1 MAFKV
6 VQICG
11 GLGNQMFQY
20 AFAKSLQKHLNT
32 PVLLDITFFDGSKG
46 VNRKMQLELFP
57 IDLPYA
63 SEKEIAIAKMQHL
76 PKLVREAL
84 KCMGFD
90 RVSKEIVFEY
100 EPKLLKPS
108 HLTYFFGYFQDPRYF
123 DAISPLIKQTFT
135 LSPPENNK
143 KEEYHRKLSLILASK
158 NSVFVHIRRGD
169 YVGIGCQLGI
179 DYQKKALEYMAKRV
193 PNMELFVFCEDLEF
207 TQNLDLG
214 YPFMDMTTRNKEEEA
229 YWDMLLMQSCQHGI
243 IANSTYSWW
252 VAYLINNPEKI
263 IIGPKH
269 WLFGHENILCKEW
282 VKIESHFEVKSQKY
296 NA

>member
-32 PVLLDITFFDGSKG
+32 PVLLDITSFDGS
-46 VNRKMQLELFP
+46 NRKMQLELFP

-90 RVSKEIVFEY
+90 RVSQEIVFEY

-108 HLTYFFGYFQDPRYF
+108 RLTYFYGYFQDPRYF

-135 LSPPENNK
+135 LPPENGNNK
-143 KEEYHRKLSLILASK
+143 KKEEEYHRKLSLILAAK
-158 NSVFVHIRRGD
+158 NSVFVHVRRGD

-179 DYQKKALEYMAKRV
+179 DYQKRRLSIWQSACQTWSFLCFAK
-193 PNMELFVFCEDLEF
+193 
-207 TQNLDLG
+207 T
-214 YPFMDMTTRNKEEEA
+214 
-229 YWDMLLMQSCQHGI
+229 
-243 IANSTYSWW
+243 
-252 VAYLINNPEKI
+252 
-263 IIGPKH
+263 
-269 WLFGHENILCKEW
+269 
-282 VKIESHFEVKSQKY
+282 
-296 NA
+296 

>member
-20 AFAKSLQKHLNT
+20 AFAKSLQKHSNT
-32 PVLLDITFFDGSKG
+32 PVLLDITSFDWS
-46 VNRKMQLELFP
+46 NRKMQLELFP

-63 SEKEIAIAKMQHL
+63 SAKEIAIAKMQHL
-76 PKLVREAL
+76 PKLVRDAL
-84 KCMGFD
+84 KCIGFD
-90 RVSKEIVFEY
+90 RVSQEIVFEY

-108 HLTYFFGYFQDPRYF
+108 RLTYFFGYFQDPRYF
-123 DAISPLIKQTFT
+123 DAIS
-135 LSPPENNK
+135 
-143 KEEYHRKLSLILASK
+143 
-158 NSVFVHIRRGD
+158 
-169 YVGIGCQLGI
+169 
-179 DYQKKALEYMAKRV
+179 
-193 PNMELFVFCEDLEF
+193 
-207 TQNLDLG
+207 
-214 YPFMDMTTRNKEEEA
+214 PFMDMTTRNKEEEA

-252 VAYLINNPEKI
+252 AAYLIENPEKI

-282 VKIESHFEVKSQKY
+282 VKIESHFEVKSKKY

>member
-1 MAFKV
+1 
-6 VQICG
+6 
-11 GLGNQMFQY
+11 
-20 AFAKSLQKHLNT
+20 
-32 PVLLDITFFDGSKG
+32 
-46 VNRKMQLELFP
+46 MQLELFP

-63 SEKEIAIAKMQHL
+63 SAKEIAIAKMQHL

-90 RVSKEIVFEY
+90 RVSQEIVFEY

-108 HLTYFFGYFQDPRYF
+108 RLTYFFGYFQDPRYF

-135 LSPPENNK
+135 LPPPPENGNNK
-143 KEEYHRKLSLILASK
+143 KKEEEYHRKLALILAAK

-214 YPFMDMTTRNKEEEA
+214 YPFMDMTTRDKEEEG

-252 VAYLINNPEKI
+252 AAYLINNPEKI

-282 VKIESHFEVKSQKY
+282 VKIESHFEVKSKKY